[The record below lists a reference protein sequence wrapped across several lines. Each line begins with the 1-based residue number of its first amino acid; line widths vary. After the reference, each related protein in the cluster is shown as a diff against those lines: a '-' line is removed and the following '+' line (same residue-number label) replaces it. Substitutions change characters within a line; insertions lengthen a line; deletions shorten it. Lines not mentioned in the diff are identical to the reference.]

1 MKSVD
6 VAAVRERLSA
16 LREKM
21 RESGIDA
28 YFIVTD
34 DFHASEYVGD
44 YFKCR
49 EYISGFD
56 GSAGS
61 VVVLKEEAGLW
72 TDGRY
77 FLQAEEQLKGTGIDL
92 YRMAEEGVPELEDF
106 LAAKLKNGGVL
117 GFDGR
122 TVSLSRFEKLKK
134 KLPETVSVRMDV
146 DLVGSIWKD
155 RPAMSKEKVFLY
167 EERYAGKS
175 REEKLSD
182 LRLAME
188 KKDVELT
195 VITSLDDI
203 AWLLNIRGGDVLY
216 NPVVLSYLIVS
227 REEAFLFVDYSV
239 INDEIKNE
247 LNKSGVLIHPYE
259 RFYDE
264 IPELTAGKKVLID
277 PERVNAAL
285 TERLSG
291 AEKLVRNVNLTLLPK
306 AIKNAAEI
314 ENERQAHVKDGVAVT
329 RFIYW
334 LKHHVGREE
343 ITELTASEKLEE
355 FRRQG
360 EHYLGQ
366 SFAPIAGYAEHG
378 AIVHYE
384 ATEEIASSLR
394 PESFLLLD
402 TGGQYLEG
410 TTDITRTIALG
421 PLSEE
426 QKKHYT
432 AVLKGNLN
440 LAAAYFKYGCHGI
453 NLDYLARAPLWELNL
468 DYNHGTGHG
477 VGCFLNVHEGPQRIA
492 AKEIGDP
499 SIQVMEPGMIT
510 SDEPGLYLTGQY
522 GIRIENLMVCL
533 EAVKNDY
540 GRFLRFETLTLVP
553 MEPEAIEVSML
564 TERERKLLN
573 DYHAAVYEK
582 IGPLLPEE
590 ERSWLS
596 EVTKAI

>member
-6 VAAVRERLSA
+6 SATVRARLSA
-16 LREKM
+16 LRKKM
-21 RESGIDA
+21 SESGIDA

-34 DFHASEYVGD
+34 DYHASEYVGA

-61 VVVLKEEAGLW
+61 VVVLADEAALW

-77 FLQAEEQLKGTGIDL
+77 FLQAEHQLKDTGIML
-92 YRMAEEGVPELEDF
+92 QRMGEEGVPELEDY
-106 LAAKLKNGGVL
+106 LAEKLKNGGVL

-122 TVSLSRFEKLKK
+122 TVTLRRFEKLRE
-134 KLPETVSVRMDV
+134 KLPDTVTFRMDI
-146 DLVGSIWKD
+146 DLVGEIWSD
-155 RPAMSKEKVFLY
+155 RPSVSKEKVFIY
-167 EERYAGKS
+167 DEKYAGKS
-175 REEKLSD
+175 REKKLEE
-182 LRLAME
+182 LRKEME
-188 KKDVELT
+188 KKQADLT
-195 VITSLDDI
+195 IIASLDDI

-216 NPVVLSYLIVS
+216 NPVLLSYLIIGKD
-227 REEAFLFVDYSV
+227 EAFLYANSSAINEEIIREFNKTNVFVR
-239 INDEIKNE
+239 
-247 LNKSGVLIHPYE
+247 PYE
-259 RFYDE
+259 HFYRD
-264 IPELTAGKKVLID
+264 IPQITAQKKVLID
-277 PERVNAAL
+277 PEHVNAAM
-285 TERLSG
+285 TKQISDT
-291 AEKLVRNVNLTLLPK
+291 AEIIKGVNLTYLPK
-306 AIKNAAEI
+306 AKKNAAEI

-334 LKHHVGREE
+334 LKHHIGKEE
-343 ITELTASEKLEE
+343 ITEITASEKLDE
-355 FRRQG
+355 FRRMG
-360 EHYLGQ
+360 ENYFGQ

-384 ATEEIASSLR
+384 ATEEIASVLR

-421 PLSEE
+421 SVTDE
-426 QKKHYT
+426 QKKYYT
-432 AVLKGNLN
+432 AVLRGNLN
-440 LAAAYFKYGCHGI
+440 LGAAYFKHGCHGI
-453 NLDYLARAPLWELNL
+453 NLDYLAREPLWELNL

-492 AKEIGDP
+492 MKEIGDTML
-499 SIQVMEPGMIT
+499 QVIEPGMIT

-533 EAVKNDY
+533 EAARSEY

-553 MEPEAIEVSML
+553 YEPEAIDISALSEK
-564 TERERKLLN
+564 ERKLLN
-573 DYHAAVYEK
+573 EYHARVYEK
-582 IGPLLPEE
+582 IGPFLPQD
-590 ERSWLS
+590 EREWLRD
-596 EVTKAI
+596 VTNPL

>member
-6 VAAVRERLSA
+6 SVAVRARLSA
-16 LREKM
+16 LRAKM
-21 RESGIDA
+21 SESGIDA

-34 DFHASEYVGD
+34 DFHASEYVGA

-61 VVVLKEEAGLW
+61 VVVLKDEAGLW

-77 FLQAEEQLKGTGIDL
+77 FLQAEQQLKDTGITL
-92 YRMAEEGVPELEDF
+92 QRMGEEGVPELEDF
-106 LAAKLKNGGVL
+106 LAKKLKDGGVL

-122 TVSLSRFEKLKK
+122 TVTLRRFEKLKE
-134 KLPETVSVRMDV
+134 KLPETVSFRMDL
-146 DLVGSIWKD
+146 DLVGEIWSERPSI
-155 RPAMSKEKVFLY
+155 SKEKAFLY
-167 EERYAGKS
+167 DEAYAGKS
-175 REEKLSD
+175 REKKLEE
-182 LRLAME
+182 LRKEME
-188 KKDVELT
+188 KKHADMT
-195 VITSLDDI
+195 IIASLDDI

-216 NPVVLSYLIVS
+216 NPVMLSYLMVEQDKAS
-227 REEAFLFVDYSV
+227 LYVDKSV
-239 INDEIKNE
+239 INEEIINE
-247 LNKSGVLIHPYE
+247 FNKINITIYPYD
-259 RFYDE
+259 RFYED
-264 IPELTAGKKVLID
+264 IPEATAHKKVLID
-277 PERVNAAL
+277 PERVNAAM
-285 TERLSG
+285 TDRISDT
-291 AEKLVRNVNLTLLPK
+291 AELVKDVNLTYLPK
-306 AIKNAAEI
+306 AMKNATEV

-334 LKHHVGREE
+334 LKHHVGKEE
-343 ITELTASEKLEE
+343 ITEITASEKLDE
-355 FRRQG
+355 FRRMG
-360 EHYLGQ
+360 EHYFGQ

-384 ATEEIASSLR
+384 ATEEIAATLR
-394 PESFLLLD
+394 PENFLLLD

-421 PLSEE
+421 PVTDE
-426 QKKHYT
+426 QKKYYT
-432 AVLKGNLN
+432 AVLRGNLN
-440 LAAAYFKYGCHGI
+440 LGAAYFKHGCHGI
-453 NLDYLARAPLWELNL
+453 NLDYLAREPLWELNL

-492 AKEIGDP
+492 MKELGDRK
-499 SIQVMEPGMIT
+499 IQVIEPGMIT

-533 EAVKNDY
+533 EAVKNEY

-553 MEPEAIEVSML
+553 YEPDAIDVSAL
-564 TERERKLLN
+564 SEKERKLLN
-573 DYHAAVYEK
+573 EYHTRVYEK

-590 ERSWLS
+590 ERQWLRD
-596 EVTKAI
+596 VTKPL